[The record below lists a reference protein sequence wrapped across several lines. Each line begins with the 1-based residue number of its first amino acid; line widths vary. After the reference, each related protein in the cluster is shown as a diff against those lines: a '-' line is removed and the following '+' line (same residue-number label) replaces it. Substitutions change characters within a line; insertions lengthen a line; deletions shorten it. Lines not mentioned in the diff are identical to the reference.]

1 MKNIQLY
8 HGSRTGIIGPIQP
21 KSRPNCDFGSGFYM
35 GTKIEQ
41 VRSLIYNEK
50 NPMLYTIDLHLENI
64 PDNRILTLSGMD
76 WAFYVLYN
84 RNKLEKIKKSQRETT
99 LKIENLEKKS
109 GTIDASIINR
119 IKQIEE
125 RISGAEDSIE
135 NIDTTI
141 KENEKCKRILTQNI

>member
-84 RNKLEKIKKSQRETT
+84 RNKLEKIKDT
-99 LKIENLEKKS
+99 LLYKKISELGNNK
-109 GTIDASIINR
+109 DVIIGP
-119 IKQIEE
+119 I
-125 RISGAEDSIE
+125 AD
-135 NIDTTI
+135 DTT
-141 KENEKCKRILTQNI
+141 N